1 MVPGK
6 KRAKRVTLTSAN
18 VVKQATGPGKKSKK
32 RLELEKGKPFNE
44 KDLKIKS
51 AELSMHFSP
60 VFLLFSRQFHGFQHR
75 IFPQKFIK

>member
-1 MVPGK
+1 MLSDKLAWSLAK
-6 KRAKRVTLTSAN
+6 KEQKESHLHLQMLSNKLLVLA
-18 VVKQATGPGKKSKK
+18 KKSKK

-60 VFLLFSRQFHGFQHR
+60 VLY
-75 IFPQKFIK
+75 II

>member
-32 RLELEKGKPFNE
+32 RLELETGKPFNE
-44 KDLKIKS
+44 KDLK
-51 AELSMHFSP
+51 
-60 VFLLFSRQFHGFQHR
+60 
-75 IFPQKFIK
+75 